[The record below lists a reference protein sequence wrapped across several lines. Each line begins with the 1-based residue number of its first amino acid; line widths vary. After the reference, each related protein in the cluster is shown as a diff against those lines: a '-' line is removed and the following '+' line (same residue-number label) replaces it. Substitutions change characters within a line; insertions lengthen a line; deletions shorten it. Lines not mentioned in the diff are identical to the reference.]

1 VEKALEGRV
10 ALVTGA
16 SGAIGG
22 AIAQR
27 LGVAGARV
35 ACHYNGSADKAGR
48 VVEAIREAGGDA
60 FSVQGDV
67 TAGADVTAMVQLVL
81 GRWSQM
87 DILVNN
93 AGITRDGLLLRM
105 EEDDWDAVITTNLKS
120 AYLCSRA
127 VLRTMV
133 RQRYG
138 RILNVGSVVGIAGNA
153 GQANYA
159 AAKAGL
165 IGLTRSLAR
174 EFASRNVTVNALAP
188 GFIDAGMTE
197 GLDDDVRQKAQAA
210 IPLGRFGRPDEVAEA
225 AAFLCG
231 RGGDYITG
239 QVLQID
245 GGMVIG

>member
-1 VEKALEGRV
+1 
-10 ALVTGA
+10 
-16 SGAIGG
+16 
-22 AIAQR
+22 
-27 LGVAGARV
+27 
-35 ACHYNGSADKAGR
+35 
-48 VVEAIREAGGDA
+48 
-60 FSVQGDV
+60 
-67 TAGADVTAMVQLVL
+67 
-81 GRWSQM
+81 
-87 DILVNN
+87 
-93 AGITRDGLLLRM
+93 M

-174 EFASRNVTVNALAP
+174 EFASRNITVNALAP

-197 GLDDDVRQKAQAA
+197 GLSDDVRQKAQAA
-210 IPLGRFGRPDEVAEA
+210 IPLGRFGTPEEVAEA

-231 RGGDYITG
+231 LGGDYITG